1 MQYLKILFLL
11 ILPFTV
17 SAQIYTGKII
27 SVKDGDSFEL
37 LTEENE
43 IIEIRLAHVD
53 TPEKKQPYGKA
64 AKIFAANLVW
74 GHIVTATQTDTD
86 RYKRKICLVEA
97 NGRILNLELVRA
109 GLAWHFKKYSEDR
122 RYARA
127 EKVAKARKVGLWK
140 QSNPIAPWDAR
151 KRKR

>member
-11 ILPFTV
+11 IIPYTI

-27 SVKDGDSFEL
+27 SVKDGDSLEL

-64 AKIFAANLVW
+64 AKVFAANLVW

-86 RYKRKICLVEA
+86 RYKRKICIVEA

-122 RYARA
+122 RYSRA
-127 EKVAKARKVGLWK
+127 EKIARIRKVGLWK
-140 QSNPIAPWDAR
+140 QSKPIAPWDAR
-151 KRKR
+151 KRKK

>member
-1 MQYLKILFLL
+1 MQYLKILFFL
-11 ILPFTV
+11 ILPFTI

-37 LTEENE
+37 LTKENQ

-64 AKIFAANLVW
+64 AKIYAANLVW
-74 GHIVTATQTDTD
+74 GYIVTATQTDTD
-86 RYKRKICLVEA
+86 RYKRKICIVEA
-97 NGRILNLELVRA
+97 NGRILNLELVRV
-109 GLAWHFKKYSEDR
+109 GLAWHFKKYSEDP

>member
-1 MQYLKILFLL
+1 MLF

-37 LTEENE
+37 LTEEDE

-64 AKIFAANLVW
+64 VNFGINCHRFLAITVTPWKVCRVNLK
-74 GHIVTATQTDTD
+74 GQ
-86 RYKRKICLVEA
+86 Y
-97 NGRILNLELVRA
+97 
-109 GLAWHFKKYSEDR
+109 
-122 RYARA
+122 
-127 EKVAKARKVGLWK
+127 
-140 QSNPIAPWDAR
+140 
-151 KRKR
+151 